1 MRAGHLV
8 LRPGRRALEP
18 CAKVGAPSTLM
29 SGFDTDGMLL
39 APLDWLLDRRIF
51 NGLSRDAAY
60 CEARLGFNA
69 PNAFFLDL
77 IR

>member
-1 MRAGHLV
+1 MRK
-8 LRPGRRALEP
+8 GRCTFNLDER
-18 CAKVGAPSTLM
+18 
-29 SGFDTDGMLL
+29 FDTDGMLL
-39 APLDWLLDRRIF
+39 ASLDWLLDRRIF

-69 PNAFFLDL
+69 PNAFLLDL